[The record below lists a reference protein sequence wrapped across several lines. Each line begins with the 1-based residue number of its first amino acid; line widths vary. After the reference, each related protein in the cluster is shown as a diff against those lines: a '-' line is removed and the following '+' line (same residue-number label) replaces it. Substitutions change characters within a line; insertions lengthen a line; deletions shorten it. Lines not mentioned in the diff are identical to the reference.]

1 MKITS
6 VLSKAKDIIVNPNKT
21 WEEIKE
27 EASEPFSTLKNYAF
41 PLIFMAACCTFIGN
55 YSFGSGYSA
64 GTSLTF
70 AIISLFIPL
79 ISIYLT
85 SVFVNMLAPEF
96 SSKANSAIAFNLVAY
111 SATTY
116 YVTSGISD
124 LFGSLGWLEFCG
136 ALFTVYLLWEGI
148 TPMLNTQ
155 KKQRFGFVAVT
166 SLILFAIDIVGQNV
180 LRYIVYC

>member
-1 MKITS
+1 MKITN

-27 EASEPFSTLKNYAF
+27 EASEQFNTLKNYTF
-41 PLIFMAACCTFIGN
+41 PLIFMGACCCFIGN

-70 AIISLFIPL
+70 AIIALFIPL

-85 SVFVNMLAPEF
+85 SLFVNILAPEF

-111 SATTY
+111 STTAY
-116 YVTSGISD
+116 YITAGISY
-124 LFGSLGWLEFCG
+124 LFGSLGWLEFSG

-148 TPMLNTQ
+148 TPMLNTK
-155 KKQRFGFVAVT
+155 KKQRFGFVT
-166 SLILFAIDIVGQNV
+166 ITCIILFTIDIIGQNV
-180 LRYIVYC
+180 LRYIAYS